1 MEKIN
6 VGIHAFAPLT
16 KKEKDGSWSGFEVA
30 MWKSIVQNL
39 GAESVYQEEENFSQ
53 ILDNT
58 HKGKYDIAF
67 AGITRTMERKEKVR
81 MSFATLESGLA
92 ILSRP
97 SSGMQISSFIKKVFN
112 RDLGFIGILLLSFS
126 LIYAHIYWLIE
137 RGASVAVNYF
147 PGVFEAVWWSVVT
160 FSTVGYGDIYPESLL
175 GKAFG
180 IFAIVTGLAIF
191 GLYIGNLSASLVL
204 EKRSA
209 RIATLRDLA
218 GKRVGTKR
226 GTSSVSFLQ
235 DKKCVVSEF
244 VTIADAYDA
253 LKKEEIDA
261 VVFDRSVLQYDNKSI
276 TKDFSL
282 SDENISY
289 QAYAFIFPKGDDRS
303 LIDAVNKE
311 IIHFH
316 ESGEY
321 DKLYNQYFTS

>member
-1 MEKIN
+1 MDKIN
-6 VGIHAFAPLT
+6 VGIHAFEPLT
-16 KKEKDGSWSGFEVA
+16 KKGKDGSWGGFEVA
-30 MWKSIVQNL
+30 MWKSIAQNL
-39 GAESVYQEEENFSQ
+39 DCESIYHEEEEFPQ
-53 ILDNT
+53 LLENT
-58 HKGKYDIAF
+58 HKGAYDIAF

-92 ILSRP
+92 ILSQP
-97 SSGMQISSFIKKVFN
+97 SSGMKISSFFKKVFN

-126 LIYAHIYWLIE
+126 FIYAHIYWMIE
-137 RGASVAVNYF
+137 RGESVALAYF
-147 PGVFEAVWWSVVT
+147 PGIFEAVWWSVVT

-180 IFAIVTGLAIF
+180 IFAIITGLAIF

-209 RIATLRDLA
+209 RISSLQDLV

-226 GTSSVSFLQ
+226 GTSTVSFLQ
-235 DKKCVVSEF
+235 DKNCVVSEF

-253 LKKEEIDA
+253 LKKEDIDA
-261 VVFDRSVLQYDNKSI
+261 VVFDRSVLQYDNQSI
-276 TKDFSL
+276 TKDLVL
-282 SDENISY
+282 SDESISY
-289 QAYAFIFPKGDDRS
+289 QAYAFIFPKSDDRT
-303 LIDAVNKE
+303 LVDAVNKE